1 MHLSRVR
8 ATNNSPS
15 TQGGSCE
22 EGKASVTMGGGRTGV
37 RVNCAI
43 YFQLHMDAV
52 PLPGD
57 ITLPSSA
64 EFPQLRIG
72 NGELL
77 TTFNSQWARMA

>member
-1 MHLSRVR
+1 
-8 ATNNSPS
+8 
-15 TQGGSCE
+15 
-22 EGKASVTMGGGRTGV
+22 V